1 MSETALLCEDISKSF
16 TTDQPV
22 VCNLNLQVNQGQ
34 ILALLGPSGCGKTTT
49 LRLMAGF
56 ETPDKGRIEIAG
68 QEVARVNGRKS
79 YFLPPEKRRIGMVFQ
94 DYAIFPH
101 LSVWENIAFG
111 IRRSPTVKDRVAEML
126 SFVGLDGLGNRMP
139 ADLSGGQQQRV
150 ALARALAPEPAIL
163 LMDEPFSN
171 LDAALRKQVR
181 YEVRSLLRKSGTT
194 AIFVTHDQEEALF
207 LGDHVAVMNQ
217 GHIEQVGPPEVIF
230 HLPRTRFV
238 ANFIGQA
245 DFIPG
250 KVADSGLIT
259 AMGLVPQQVNAP
271 IGSHIDVAIRAD
283 DITFKE
289 AEANSG
295 NGRIVS
301 SQFIGMH
308 YIYEIELGDGSRVHT
323 IQPHINRIAEGTR
336 VQARFVA
343 DHPLV
348 WFKSENALAI

>member
-1 MSETALLCEDISKSF
+1 MSEIALLCQGLSKSF
-16 TTDQPV
+16 TNGLPV
-22 VCNLNLQVNQGQ
+22 VNHLDLSVTEGQ

-56 ETPDKGRIEIAG
+56 ETPDQGRIEIDG
-68 QEVARVNGRKS
+68 QEVAHANGRKS
-79 YFLPPEKRRIGMVFQ
+79 TFLPPEKRRVGMVFQ

-101 LSVWENIAFG
+101 LTVGENVAFG
-111 IRRSPTVKDRVAEML
+111 IRRKPNVKSRVQEML
-126 SFVGLDGLGNRMP
+126 DFVGLADLSDRMP

-181 YEVRSLLRKSGTT
+181 HEVRTLLRKSNTT

-217 GHIEQVGPPEVIF
+217 GQIEQIGPPEIIF

-250 KVADSGLIT
+250 QVTETGVVT
-259 AMGLVPQQVNAP
+259 AMGLVPQSINATV
-271 IGSHIDVAIRAD
+271 GSGVDVVIRAD
-283 DITFKE
+283 DVSFKE
-289 AEANSG
+289 IVEATDEEP

-301 SQFIGMH
+301 SQFIGMN
-308 YIYEIELGDGSRVHT
+308 YVYEIELNDGTRVHT
-323 IQPHINRIAEGTR
+323 IQPHVRRIAEGTP
-336 VQARFVA
+336 VQAEFIA

-348 WFKSENALAI
+348 WFQSNA

>member
-1 MSETALLCEDISKSF
+1 MSETTLLCEGLSKSF
-16 TTDQPV
+16 TSDNPV
-22 VCNLNLQVNQGQ
+22 VNNLDLNVSQGQ

-56 ETPDKGRIEIAG
+56 ETPDSGRICIAG
-68 QEVARVNGRKS
+68 QTVAHANGRQS
-79 YFLPPEKRRIGMVFQ
+79 VLLPPEKRRVGMVFQ

-101 LSVWENIAFG
+101 LSVGENVAFG
-111 IRRSPTVKDRVAEML
+111 IRRQPNVKERVAEML
-126 SFVGLDGLGNRMP
+126 DFVGLANLSDRMP

-150 ALARALAPEPAIL
+150 ALARALAPEPAVL

-181 YEVRSLLRKSGTT
+181 HEVRTLLRKSNTT

-217 GHIEQVGPPEVIF
+217 GQIEQIGPPEIIF

-245 DFIPG
+245 DFVPG
-250 KVADSGLIT
+250 EVTESGVVT
-259 AMGLVPQQVNAP
+259 AMGIVPQSINAA
-271 IGSHIDVAIRAD
+271 IGSGVDVVIRAD
-283 DITFKE
+283 DVSFKE
-289 AEANSG
+289 VDETTSDG
-295 NGRIVS
+295 PNGHIVS
-301 SQFIGMH
+301 SQFVGMN
-308 YIYEIELGDGSRVHT
+308 YVYEIELTDGTRVHT
-323 IQPHINRIAEGTR
+323 IQPHVRRIAEGTP
-336 VQARFVA
+336 VQAEFIA

-348 WFKSENALAI
+348 WFQSNA